1 MKKQQEMTY
10 PLGTRPDDAEMLE
23 IKEGV
28 YWVRM
33 PIPFK
38 GLDFINLYLLE
49 DAEGWTI
56 VDAGFASNKIKALW
70 EQIFAKYLKGKPVTR
85 LICTHFHPDHMGL
98 AGWICEKWDIPL
110 TMTFGEW
117 TFGRM
122 LYLEAEETVPDYI
135 LGFYRQIGFTD
146 TMLEK
151 VKDRG
156 FGMFRKAF
164 HSMPMGFV
172 RLDEGQELIIGGST
186 WEIIV
191 GQGHAPEHACLY
203 CAEKNLLISGDQVLP
218 RITPHIGVYP
228 AEPYANP
235 LKKFLDS
242 IPKLMALPEDT
253 LVLPAHNDVFVGLH
267 NQLNFYESHHQERLS
282 LLRAACQ
289 SPKTAL
295 ELLPVLFDREL
306 GEHDQG
312 LGIAEGLA
320 HCHFLVGT
328 GELERTV
335 GDDGVWRF
343 CQKKSVQE
351 KVA

>member
-1 MKKQQEMTY
+1 MKKQEIEY
-10 PLGTRPDDAEMLE
+10 PLGTRPGDGEVLNVAD
-23 IKEGV
+23 GV

-49 DAEGWTI
+49 DDDGWTI
-56 VDAGFASNKIKALW
+56 GDSGFNSKVIKGLW
-70 EQIFAKYLKGKPVTR
+70 DEVFEKHLKGKPVTR

-98 AGWICEKWDIPL
+98 AGWICERWGIPL

-122 LYLEAEETVPDYI
+122 LYLEAEEVVPQYVID
-135 LGFYRQIGFTD
+135 FYRQIGFTPK
-146 TMLEK
+146 MVEK
-151 VKDRG
+151 VKKRG
-156 FGMFRKAF
+156 FDGFSKAF

-172 RLDEGQELIIGGST
+172 RLDEGDVLEIGDAK

-191 GQGHAPEHACLY
+191 GRGHAPEHACLY
-203 CAEKNLLISGDQVLP
+203 CEEKNMLISGDQILP

-242 IPKLMALPEDT
+242 IEKFEHLPADT
-253 LVLPAHNDVFVGLH
+253 LVLPAHNDVFTGVH
-267 NQLNFYESHHQERLS
+267 NQLSFYKDHHRERLQQ
-282 LLRAACQ
+282 LKHAC
-289 SPKTAL
+289 STPKSAID
-295 ELLPVLFDREL
+295 LLPVLFDREL
-306 GEHDQG
+306 GEHDMG

-320 HCHFLVGT
+320 HCHYLVGT
-328 GELERTV
+328 GELERQI
-335 GDDGVWRF
+335 GKDGVWRF
-343 CQKKSVQE
+343 QSVNSVKSA
-351 KVA
+351 VA